1 MIILDLD
8 LNNLIKIEK
17 NQKIAKKINKLLI
30 KLWKV
35 KFIKIIIFNY

>member
-1 MIILDLD
+1 MILLDLD
-8 LNNLIKIEK
+8 LNLNNLIMIEK

-35 KFIKIIIFNY
+35 KF